1 MEWSGVVSCRT
12 KKASL
17 LISQYFVHI
26 ITLITDPY
34 NLSKNPRPLS
44 TFLFGP
50 VPSSSVIFQ
59 PRLFFS
65 IQLYN
70 TELEGL
76 HITFPRIL

>member
-1 MEWSGVVSCRT
+1 MEWGGVVSCRT

-44 TFLFGP
+44 TFLFG
-50 VPSSSVIFQ
+50 SSVVFQ

-70 TELEGL
+70 SELEGL